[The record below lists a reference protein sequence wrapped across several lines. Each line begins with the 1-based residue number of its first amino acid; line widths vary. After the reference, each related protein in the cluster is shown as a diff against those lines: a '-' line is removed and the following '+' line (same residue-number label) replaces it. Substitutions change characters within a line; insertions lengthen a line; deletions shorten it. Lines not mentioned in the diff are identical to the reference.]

1 MNTSFESFLGLIQS
15 EAQKANSGVSA
26 DLVHLASDLGEHI
39 GLFLTEN
46 NIAKIKG
53 NAGVAVANETFGME
67 SLASI
72 GYESI
77 EKLVEQAKVPECH
90 RAQAVESIAIILGR
104 NACEGDA
111 STAWANQTARGENF
125 NPSNNTVSMEQLFPG
140 RIGREFAMEVAPA
153 NESFGVG
160 TDKALSDMKVAIAIS
175 LMKWH
180 TTLTPR
186 ILAVRGTAQSNVT
199 YVKETIE
206 VYDLD
211 DTDTETT
218 TSLIDLYEDPTL
230 VKNELKTIIP
240 LTANDASSQLVADG
254 VIKFGESANILKLS
268 IDGAKYGYTKINRT
282 DLVADGVKLD
292 TVQVTLADGT
302 DTEVFAIQIP
312 GTRGRLTRLSN
323 GETSDRAADI
333 EYRAVL
339 TPTTLTASG
348 AASAILAKLG
358 DAKDAVILDL
368 HVKPSIDLRTGIAH
382 ALGSYTIAAGNV
394 DNLTPNAATDTEVAL
409 LVANKQDLTGYSLDA
424 KFSEENMRKSNIAAT
439 TYRSSLSYDIPTGKN
454 YVMDYALGDGRINAS
469 QNVANLNNVIRIGQD
484 ARVLDVVETTMVQIL
499 DEIAAYD
506 ADPNNKQNEP
516 GRYFAAGG
524 KVRPTVV
531 QGTLDLT
538 GISTDRDDV
547 RFDVI
552 KQRTLSFLTSVI
564 AEIHAK
570 SFFVQ
575 QLVAG
580 MNPTYRVITSNEVMA
595 NVLGVPHTHDH
606 LNTGQRMM
614 DHAGDG
620 VELKLVLPNATVLE
634 IITTTF
640 ASYSTKMLIVPKL
653 AGQPDSELNFG
664 HNWDYGT
671 MVGHYSHTGEG
682 AANQRLFANCRE
694 LPVPTN
700 VIGAIIDVVGLDE
713 ATFRV

>member
-1 MNTSFESFLGLIQS
+1 MKTSFESFLGLIQS

-26 DLVHLASDLGEHI
+26 DLVHLAADLGEHV

-77 EKLVEQAKVPECH
+77 EKLVEAAKVPACH
-90 RAQAVESIAIILGR
+90 RAQAIESIAIILGR

-111 STAWANQTARGENF
+111 STAWASQLKRGENY
-125 NPSNNTVSMEQLFPG
+125 NPSSNTISMEQLFPG
-140 RIGREFAMEVAPA
+140 RIGREFSQESTPA
-153 NESFGVG
+153 LESFGVG

-175 LMKWH
+175 LLKWH

-186 ILAVRGTAQSNVT
+186 LLAVRGTAQSNVT

-211 DTDTETT
+211 DTDTEST
-218 TSLIDLYEDPTL
+218 TSLIDLYEDPAI
-230 VKNELKTIIP
+230 VKNELKTIVP
-240 LTANDASSQLVADG
+240 LVANDAGSVLVADG
-254 VIKFGESANILKLS
+254 VIKFGVDANILKLS

-282 DLVADGVKLD
+282 DIVADGVKLD
-292 TVQVTLADGT
+292 TIQVTLADGV

-312 GTRGRLTRLSN
+312 STRGRLTRLSN

-333 EYRAVL
+333 KYRAIL
-339 TPTTLTASG
+339 TPTTLTAVG

-358 DAKDAVILDL
+358 DAKDAVILDIN
-368 HVKPSIDLRTGIAH
+368 VKPSIDLRTGIAN

-394 DNLTPNAATDTEVAL
+394 DNATPDAATDAEVAL
-409 LVANKQDLTGYSLDA
+409 LVANKAALTGFSLDA

-439 TYRSSLSYDIPTGKN
+439 TYRASLSYDIPTGKN

-484 ARVLDVVETTMVQIL
+484 ARVLDVVETTMTQIL
-499 DEIAAYD
+499 DEIAAYA
-506 ADPNNKQNEP
+506 ADPDQKQNEP

-524 KVRPTVV
+524 KVRPTVI

-538 GISTDRDDV
+538 GITTDRDDV

-580 MNPTYRVITSNEVMA
+580 MNPTYRVVTSNEVMA
-595 NVLGVPHTHDH
+595 NVLGIPHTHDH
-606 LNTGQRMM
+606 LNANQMQNP
-614 DHAGDG
+614 GDG

-634 IITTTF
+634 VITTTF
-640 ASYSTKMLIVPKL
+640 ATYSTKMLIVPML
-653 AGQPDSELNFG
+653 QGQPDSELNFG

>member
-1 MNTSFESFLGLIQS
+1 MNNSFESFIGLIQS
-15 EAQKANSGVSA
+15 EAQKANSGVTT
-26 DLVHLASDLGEHI
+26 DLVHLAKDLGEHV

-46 NIAKIKG
+46 NIARIKG
-53 NAGVAVANETFGME
+53 NNGVAVANETFGLE

-90 RAQAVESIAIILGR
+90 RPQAIEGIAIILGR

-111 STAWANQTARGENF
+111 SNAWANQTSRGEDF
-125 NPSNNTVSMEQLFPG
+125 SPSRNVVSMEQLFPG
-140 RIGREFAMEVAPA
+140 RIGREFSGETAPA
-153 NESFGVG
+153 MESFGVG

-218 TSLIDLYEDPTL
+218 TSLIDLYEDPSL
-230 VKNELKTIIP
+230 VKNELKTIVP
-240 LTANDASSQLVADG
+240 LTANDAGSVLVADG
-254 VIKFGESANILKLS
+254 VVKFGVDANLLKLS

-282 DLVADGVKLD
+282 DIVADNVKLD
-292 TVQVTLADGT
+292 VVQVTLADGT

-312 GTRGRLTRLSN
+312 ATRGRLTRLSN

-333 EYRAVL
+333 KYRAVL
-339 TPTTLTASG
+339 VPTTLTAAG
-348 AASAILAKLG
+348 ASSAILAKLG
-358 DAKDAVILDL
+358 DAKDAVVLDL
-368 HVKPSIDLRTGIAH
+368 NIKPSIDLRTGIAN

-394 DNLTPNAATDTEVAL
+394 DNLTPDAATDAEIAL
-409 LVANKQDLTGYSLDA
+409 LVANKAELTGYALEA
-424 KFSEENMRKSNIAAT
+424 KFSEENMRKTNIAAT

-484 ARVLDVVETTMVQIL
+484 ARVLDVVETTMTQIL
-499 DEIAAYD
+499 DEIAAYA
-506 ADPNNKQNEP
+506 ADPDNKQNEP

-524 KVRPTVV
+524 KVRPTVI

-538 GISTDRDDV
+538 GITTDRDDV

-595 NVLGVPHTHDH
+595 NVLGIPHTHDH
-606 LNTGQRMM
+606 LNSGQMQNP
-614 DHAGDG
+614 GDG

-634 IITTTF
+634 VITTTF
-640 ASYSTKMLIVPKL
+640 AAYSTKMLIVPKL
-653 AGQPDSELNFG
+653 QGQPDSELNFG

-700 VIGAIIDVVGLDE
+700 VIGAIIDVNGLDE